1 MEKFIYTNRL
11 GRSIT
16 IAYQGS
22 YIIADYSGLSESD
35 VIPIT
40 SRGFRQIGQTLAY
53 TSLGTRIIGLNF
65 FVHAMSMADFYE
77 KRRNLSS
84 LFNPLL
90 GEGTLIYSNDFIT
103 KQISVLPTM
112 SPEPK
117 EKMGTLQR
125 FYVEFLANDPFWYDI
140 TESKLLMTGFTGGL
154 TYPLES
160 EDYQFADIAA
170 TAKIINNG
178 DWLTPVRFKFVGA
191 MTNPKITNT
200 TTGEFIEVTKTLVA
214 GEQLI
219 IDTAYGNKTVTY
231 VDGTGASSSA
241 YNLITNTSSFL
252 QLQVGENRLTFVA
265 DTGIPEIFIVWR
277 NRFVGV

>member
-1 MEKFIYTNRL
+1 
-11 GRSIT
+11 
-16 IAYQGS
+16 
-22 YIIADYSGLSESD
+22 
-35 VIPIT
+35 
-40 SRGFRQIGQTLAY
+40 
-53 TSLGTRIIGLNF
+53 
-65 FVHAMSMADFYE
+65 
-77 KRRNLSS
+77 
-84 LFNPLL
+84 
-90 GEGTLIYSNDFIT
+90 
-103 KQISVLPTM
+103 M

-178 DWLTPVRFKFVGA
+178 DWLTPVRFEFSGA
-191 MTNPKITNT
+191 TTNPVITNV
-200 TTGEFIEVTKTLVA
+200 TTGEYIEVAKTLVE
-214 GEQLI
+214 GERLY
-219 IDTAYGNKTVTY
+219 IDTSYGNKTVTF
-231 VDGTGASSSA
+231 VNTEGVISSA
-241 YNLITNTSSFL
+241 CNLITNTSSFF

-265 DTGIPEIFIVWR
+265 DTGTPEIFIVWR